1 MTEKQAY
8 LLKLIKEFDQICR
21 DNDIRYS
28 LAGGSMLGAVRH
40 GGFIPWDDDM
50 DVFMTLDQFN
60 KLRAYFEEHQIPDR
74 AFVHCWN
81 NEQYPMLIA
90 RYYATDNTGIQRA
103 TAWGYMPAGQ
113 YIEIMLM
120 IPVPSQPQQEK
131 YLRAMSLCI
140 ELTNGFYADNK
151 FRDKAFMRS
160 YRFWK
165 LATSILGRKKV
176 LEHLQKQFLGY
187 PEEQAEY
194 FMLSHNLEADLI
206 YQRHLV
212 DQVQYVDFE
221 DTQLPVPD
229 HYMEMF
235 WRGYGSTWR
244 NLPLEEDRAEH
255 QLFDDLDRPYQLYEQ
270 DYLRF
275 VELQDVFKASKN
287 YKEKSLV
294 DGRKR
299 REIYEP
305 LTKYRCAVYALEFL
319 EDFRKSGLDVLDE
332 LRRGHYEALY
342 QLYEPYLRKQL
353 SKDVRGR
360 GGLID
365 VGEDHIFAACS
376 LLIQYLGEYNSA
388 KKIIALYKQNRKE
401 IDPRIQQ
408 LSDQIE
414 EIVALYRALDF
425 GEWDTVRTMVE
436 GKKDTLQADF
446 CLGELELL
454 TAEAETQEDFQTL
467 LQQAKEGA
475 DQFPHLA
482 DVQWY
487 VGFACEKLGLTE
499 EARAAFEETAAHSRN
514 GVLMSDAKRKLV
526 NG

>member
-74 AFVHCWN
+74 VFVHCWN

-120 IPVPSQPQQEK
+120 IPVPPQPEQEK
-131 YLRAMSLCI
+131 YLKAMSLFV
-140 ELTNGFYADNK
+140 ELNNEFYADNK
-151 FRDKAFMRS
+151 YRDKAFMRS

-165 LATSILGRKKV
+165 LAATVVGRKKV
-176 LEHLQKQFLGY
+176 LDHLQKKFLGY
-187 PEEQAEY
+187 PEEQAEC
-194 FMLSHNLEADLI
+194 FMISHNLEADLI

-212 DQVQYVDFE
+212 DQVRYVDFE
-221 DTQLPVPD
+221 DTKLPVPD
-229 HYMEMF
+229 RYMEMF

-255 QLFDDLDRPYQLYEQ
+255 QLFDDLERPYQLYEQ

-275 VELQDVFKASKN
+275 VDLQDVYRVSRN
-287 YKEKSLV
+287 YKEKSLE
-294 DGRKR
+294 DGRNR
-299 REIYEP
+299 RIIYEP
-305 LTKYRCAVYALEFL
+305 LTQYRSAVYALEFL
-319 EDFRKSGLDVLDE
+319 EDFRESGLDVLEE
-332 LRRGHYEALY
+332 LEQGHYEALY
-342 QLYEPYLRKQL
+342 QLYEPYIRRQL
-353 SKDVRGR
+353 SKEVRGR
-360 GGLID
+360 GGFID
-365 VGEDHIFAACS
+365 VGDDHIFAACS
-376 LLIQYLGEYNSA
+376 LLIWYLGEYSSA
-388 KKIIALYKQNRKE
+388 KKIIALCKQNRTA

-408 LSDQIE
+408 LWSQIE
-414 EIVALYRALDF
+414 EIVTLYHALDF
-425 GEWDTVRTMVE
+425 GETDTVRSMIE
-436 GKKDTLQADF
+436 AREDALQADY
-446 CLGELELL
+446 CLAELELL
-454 TAEAETQEDFQTL
+454 TAEAEDPDELQKL
-467 LQQAKEGA
+467 LQKAKERA
-475 DQFPHLA
+475 EQFPRLT
-482 DVQWY
+482 DFQWY
-487 VGFACEKLGLTE
+487 VGLACEKLGLTE

-514 GVLMSDAKRKLV
+514 GVLMRDAKRKLA